1 MVAEGDDPRIE
12 KAVSRFQSLAGS
24 QEVEAEELVQALMS
38 AAQDQLL
45 ETITG
50 SGTVPSKM
58 VALRAELLYHA
69 SVRAERILE
78 QREVEVLFRTLP
90 TDARA
95 ILANMHATYEEA
107 LREQFLERMRRGA
120 RVTASGTDATG
131 LRWVIA
137 FSDGSNFQTAWDE
150 VQRIGLGD
158 DAVTNSRTRT
168 IDIPQTTRVN
178 DNDIDPLAELGLPRP
193 SSSEGGRR
201 SSRP

>member
-1 MVAEGDDPRIE
+1 MQRASVGTRCKEVVVVVAEGDDPRIA

-24 QEVEAEELVQALMS
+24 QEVEAKELVQALMS

-58 VALRAELLYHA
+58 VAVRAELLYHA
-69 SVRAERILE
+69 CARAERILE

-131 LRWVIA
+131 LRWVIT

-158 DAVTNSRTRT
+158 DAV
-168 IDIPQTTRVN
+168 P
-178 DNDIDPLAELGLPRP
+178 
-193 SSSEGGRR
+193 
-201 SSRP
+201 